1 LEEKDVKAREKW
13 NKEISPSL
21 LSLKYNK
28 EDLKN
33 FVSTSTNEIKSLN
46 DAINELKVKKT
57 KSEEIIANYRDY
69 DEYIYDV
76 QKYIDEHLICEA
88 ALGFENSVEE
98 FKREIERMEEETLD
112 DFISDYVDIYE
123 KEI

>member
-1 LEEKDVKAREKW
+1 MKVKLYYVSKDNWVDNELGGLYTEKEF
-13 NKEISPSL
+13 
-21 LSLKYNK
+21 
-28 EDLKN
+28 EDLRKE
-33 FVSTSTNEIKSLN
+33 VIE
-46 DAINELKVKKT
+46 
-57 KSEEIIANYRDY
+57 NYRDC
-69 DEYIYDV
+69 DDYIYDV